1 MNFFNFGQPTEDDQK
16 DVDISLNSV
25 EPSICL
31 EPGQLNHM
39 KQIEVNSLAS
49 SVVQL
54 DDSSNDDAESI
65 DLTNLKVPGSKQ
77 T

>member
-1 MNFFNFGQPTEDDQK
+1 
-16 DVDISLNSV
+16 
-25 EPSICL
+25 
-31 EPGQLNHM
+31 M

-65 DLTNLKVPGSKQ
+65 DLTHLKVSGSKQ